1 MGKRYVKN
9 ITGGKEFPIAVGLAY
24 RENGK
29 VVNIKPGEKKEL
41 KTDKDVLGNEKKLI
55 YIEEDNK
62 KTKEVKEDGS

>member
-29 VVNIKPGEKKEL
+29 VVNIKAGEKKEI
-41 KTDKDVLGNEKKLI
+41 KTDKDILGNEKKLI
-55 YIEEDNK
+55 YIEEDK
-62 KTKEVKEDGS
+62 KTKEVKNGS

>member
-29 VVNIKPGEKKEL
+29 VVNIKPGEKIEI
-41 KTDKDVLGNEKKLI
+41 KTDKDILGDEKKLI
-55 YIEEDNK
+55 YIEEDK
-62 KTKEVKEDGS
+62 KTKEVK

>member
-29 VVNIKPGEKKEL
+29 VVNIKAGEKKEI
-41 KTDKDVLGNEKKLI
+41 KTDKDILGNEKKLI
-55 YIEEDNK
+55 YIEEDK
-62 KTKEVKEDGS
+62 KTKEVK